1 MNIASISRRESEK
14 MNIGKACAIF
24 DQINSDKYTEQEKLN
39 AIKQVIEMP
48 THNGVTKYK
57 ILNAFRWFFDWAVEE
72 SSQKPTNADRIRSM
86 SDEEL
91 TDVIL
96 CPYDTAGK
104 PIDIMPCV
112 KDGNIQK
119 LVPPEDCKKCML
131 EWLQSEAEE

>member
-1 MNIASISRRESEK
+1 

-72 SSQKPTNADRIRSM
+72 SSQKQTNADRIRSM

-91 TDVIL
+91 AEWIHNISQD
-96 CPYDTAGK
+96 YDEEQEPTVSIYNLDTK
-104 PIDIMPCV
+104 
-112 KDGNIQK
+112 KDMELHDSYGDLLN
-119 LVPPEDCKKCML
+119 
-131 EWLQSEAEE
+131 WLQSEVEE

>member
-1 MNIASISRRESEK
+1 

-48 THNGVTKYK
+48 THNGVTKYN

-72 SSQKPTNADRIRSM
+72 SSQKQTNADRIRSM

-91 TDVIL
+91 AELFVYWDCDEADYSTNLPINGCKWGSKEEMLSRVID
-96 CPYDTAGK
+96 Y
-104 PIDIMPCV
+104 
-112 KDGNIQK
+112 
-119 LVPPEDCKKCML
+119 
-131 EWLQSEAEE
+131 LQSEVEE

>member
-1 MNIASISRRESEK
+1 

-48 THNGVTKYK
+48 THNGVTKDT

-72 SSQKPTNADRIRSM
+72 SIKWQTNADRIRSM

-91 TDVIL
+91 AEFL
-96 CPYDTAGK
+96 CNVNQYSD
-104 PIDIMPCV
+104 M
-112 KDGNIQK
+112 Q
-119 LVPPEDCKKCML
+119 VPSKEEINVML
-131 EWLQSEAEE
+131 GWLRSEVEE